1 LGVVPDLVD
10 KSKLVFRLYTILN
23 LLAALVWILIFVERT
38 SRTRNPISDI
48 GVPIGLISLF
58 FLVPLSAV
66 SIWLLTRRRKE
77 PIPRSWATYFL
88 LSKIFLFLSWL
99 PSWIP
104 MIFVAGI
111 VSLGVSHT
119 WPFSLSEGPD
129 TRFAQRC
136 FERHFGLA
144 RPPSVKEIYCR
155 ESWEFGDGNTY
166 RIRFH
171 FTDDAVVEHI
181 VKTFGLEP
189 LANDEAHASW
199 VREASPPSWWPS
211 PDLVRYQVAYRRGR
225 SSVRLWVDREGRLM
239 YYRSWP

>member
-1 LGVVPDLVD
+1 LED
-10 KSKLVFRLYTILN
+10 KTKLVFGLYTALN
-23 LLAALVWILIFVERT
+23 LLAALLWILIVFEIT

-58 FLVPLSAV
+58 FLVPLGAV
-66 SIWLLTRRRKE
+66 SIWLLNRRRKE
-77 PIPRSWATYFL
+77 SIPSSRKTYFL
-88 LSKIFLFLSWL
+88 LSKIFLFISWL

-111 VSLGVSHT
+111 FSLGVSHT

-136 FERHFGLA
+136 FEKHFGLA
-144 RPPSVKEIYCR
+144 RPSSVKELYCR

-166 RIRFH
+166 RIRLH
-171 FTDDAVVEHI
+171 FTDDPVVEHI
-181 VKTFGLEP
+181 VKTLSLEP
-189 LANDEAHASW
+189 LAKDAADPSW
-199 VREASPPSWWPS
+199 VREASHPSWWPS
-211 PDLVRYQVAYRRGR
+211 PGLVRYQEAYRRGN
-225 SSVRLWVDREGRLM
+225 SSARLWVDRESRIM